1 MIKSIN
7 CILHACIYFSWCYI
21 FVFQCVW
28 PLATHTVDQIYGI
41 NEANTNK
48 DVNTKDK
55 NEECIAGNKETES
68 KSPHNE
74 VEKDSIGTDNC
85 TQIQSNYTP
94 LAPPLS
100 NTIHPAP
107 KASSTGAHVEEEIND
122 SNEIRMAEKIP
133 VENDESKMDD
143 GEVEAEFL
151 RPLGSVSDRVVGNIS
166 RTQMPNAVSVY
177 DDNKDRITPPPSL
190 ISPIP
195 STPAGSLTP
204 VCSI

>member
-1 MIKSIN
+1 M
-7 CILHACIYFSWCYI
+7 
-21 FVFQCVW
+21 
-28 PLATHTVDQIYGI
+28 ATHTVDQIYGI

-48 DVNTKDK
+48 DAKTKDK
-55 NEECIAGNKETES
+55 NEECIPGNKETAS
-68 KSPHNE
+68 KSTYKE
-74 VEKDSIGTDNC
+74 VKKDSIGTDNC
-85 TQIQSNYTP
+85 TQIKSNDTP

-100 NTIHPAP
+100 NALPPEP
-107 KASSTGAHVEEEIND
+107 KLSSPGAHVEKEIND
-122 SNEIRMAEKIP
+122 SNELRMAEKIP
-133 VENDESKMDD
+133 VENDESKMED

-166 RTQMPNAVSVY
+166 RAQMSNAVSVY

-204 VCSI
+204 VYSI

>member
-1 MIKSIN
+1 M
-7 CILHACIYFSWCYI
+7 
-21 FVFQCVW
+21 
-28 PLATHTVDQIYGI
+28 ATHTVDQIYGI
-41 NEANTNK
+41 NETNTNK
-48 DVNTKDK
+48 DAQTKDK
-55 NEECIAGNKETES
+55 NEECIQGNKEIES

-74 VEKDSIGTDNC
+74 VKKDSIGTDNC
-85 TQIQSNYTP
+85 KQIQSNYTP
-94 LAPPLS
+94 LAPSLS
-100 NTIHPAP
+100 NAIHPEP
-107 KASSTGAHVEEEIND
+107 KVSSPRAHVEEEIND
-122 SNEIRMAEKIP
+122 SNEIIMAKKIP

>member
-1 MIKSIN
+1 M
-7 CILHACIYFSWCYI
+7 
-21 FVFQCVW
+21 
-28 PLATHTVDQIYGI
+28 ATHTVDQIYGI

-48 DVNTKDK
+48 DAKTNDK
-55 NEECIAGNKETES
+55 KEECIPGNKETES
-68 KSPHNE
+68 KTPHNE
-74 VEKDSIGTDNC
+74 VEKDSVGTDNC
-85 TQIQSNYTP
+85 MQIKSNYTP

-100 NTIHPAP
+100 NAINPEP
-107 KASSTGAHVEEEIND
+107 KVSSPGAHVEEETND
-122 SNEIRMAEKIP
+122 SNEIGIAEKIP
-133 VENDESKMDD
+133 VEHDEGKMDD

>member
-1 MIKSIN
+1 M
-7 CILHACIYFSWCYI
+7 
-21 FVFQCVW
+21 
-28 PLATHTVDQIYGI
+28 ATHTVDQIYGI

-48 DVNTKDK
+48 DAKTKDK
-55 NEECIAGNKETES
+55 NEECIQGNKEIES

-74 VEKDSIGTDNC
+74 VKKDSIGTDNC
-85 TQIQSNYTP
+85 MQIKSNYTP

-100 NTIHPAP
+100 NAVNPEP
-107 KASSTGAHVEEEIND
+107 KVSSPGAHVEEETND
-122 SNEIRMAEKIP
+122 SNEIGIAEKIP
-133 VENDESKMDD
+133 VEHDEGKMDD

-177 DDNKDRITPPPSL
+177 DDTKDRITPPPSM

>member
-1 MIKSIN
+1 M
-7 CILHACIYFSWCYI
+7 
-21 FVFQCVW
+21 
-28 PLATHTVDQIYGI
+28 ATHTVDQIYGI
-41 NEANTNK
+41 NEASTNK
-48 DVNTKDK
+48 DAKTKDK
-55 NEECIAGNKETES
+55 NEELIPGNKETES

-74 VEKDSIGTDNC
+74 VKKDSIGTDNC
-85 TQIQSNYTP
+85 TQIKSNHTP
-94 LAPPLS
+94 LVPPFS
-100 NTIHPAP
+100 NALHPEP
-107 KASSTGAHVEEEIND
+107 KVSSPGGHVEEEINY

-133 VENDESKMDD
+133 VENDGSKMDD

-166 RTQMPNAVSVY
+166 TTQLPNAVSVY

-204 VCSI
+204 VC

>member
-1 MIKSIN
+1 M
-7 CILHACIYFSWCYI
+7 
-21 FVFQCVW
+21 
-28 PLATHTVDQIYGI
+28 ATHTVDQIYGI

-48 DVNTKDK
+48 DANTKDR
-55 NEECIAGNKETES
+55 NEECIPDNKDTES
-68 KSPHNE
+68 KGAHYE
-74 VEKDSIGTDNC
+74 VKKDSIGTDNC
-85 TQIQSNYTP
+85 TQIKSNYAP

-100 NTIHPAP
+100 NAVNPEP
-107 KASSTGAHVEEEIND
+107 KVSSPCVHVEEETND
-122 SNEIRMAEKIP
+122 SNEIGIAEKIP
-133 VENDESKMDD
+133 VEHDEGKMDD

-166 RTQMPNAVSVY
+166 RTQMSNAVSVY

-204 VCSI
+204 VCSM

>member
-1 MIKSIN
+1 M
-7 CILHACIYFSWCYI
+7 
-21 FVFQCVW
+21 
-28 PLATHTVDQIYGI
+28 ATHTVDQIYGI

-48 DVNTKDK
+48 DANTKDR
-55 NEECIAGNKETES
+55 NEECIPDNKDTES
-68 KSPHNE
+68 KGAHYE
-74 VEKDSIGTDNC
+74 VKKDSIGTDNG
-85 TQIQSNYTP
+85 TQIKSNYTP

-100 NTIHPAP
+100 NAIHPES
-107 KASSTGAHVEEEIND
+107 KVSSPGAHVEEKIND
-122 SNEIRMAEKIP
+122 ANEITMAEKIP
-133 VENDESKMDD
+133 VEDDESKMED

-166 RTQMPNAVSVY
+166 RMQMPNAVSTY

-204 VCSI
+204 V